1 MRQKNMTK
9 FNKKVVKLI
18 LSMGGKNIT
27 TDQEKDYKFSLQI
40 NTKLGLLNISLHNDI
55 SEIYS
60 IFTRFECTDLIKD
73 LPNVN
78 SYSGKWNFHFDD
90 EDVILD
96 IFDKQLSNI
105 L

>member
-1 MRQKNMTK
+1 MLK

-18 LSMGGKNIT
+18 LSMGGKNVT
-27 TDQEKDYKFSLQI
+27 TEQEKDYKFSLQI

-60 IFTRFECTDLIKD
+60 IFTRFDSTDLIKD

-78 SYSGKWNFHFDD
+78 TYSGKWNFHYTS
-90 EDVILD
+90 EITILD
-96 IFDKQLSNI
+96 IFKEELSKI
-105 L
+105 V